1 MARGNYFKPSVTGY
15 REVMNGHNDVM
26 TACEAKAGAIAASA
40 SRQSGLDY
48 VVDVQTGLNRV
59 HARASTDGSAAA
71 YYRERHYHALSIATS
86 TMGGHS
92 AYEAGGYST
101 LGSRVRAVR
110 KSKSRGWKAPG
121 YRKARRGR

>member
-15 REVMNGHNDVM
+15 REVMNSRNDVM
-26 TACEAKAGAIAASA
+26 TACEIKAGAIGESAA
-40 SRQSGLDY
+40 RQSGLHY

-59 HARASTDGSAAA
+59 HARVSTDGSAAA
-71 YYRERHYHALSIATS
+71 YFRERYYHALSIATS

-92 AYEAGGYST
+92 AYEKGYMT
-101 LGSRVRAVR
+101 LGSRVKAAR
-110 KSKSRGWKAPG
+110 KSKSKGWKAPG